1 MDANILYMTQKYN
14 LGNAREA
21 MDNLEWELSDEVS
34 RNRKAFTDF
43 DVLFDMTEML
53 SFRILTEEFI
63 ENE

>member
-1 MDANILYMTQKYN
+1 MD
-14 LGNAREA
+14 
-21 MDNLEWELSDEVS
+21 DLEWELSDEVS

-53 SFRILTEEFI
+53 SFRIFTEEFI

>member
-53 SFRILTEEFI
+53 SFRIFTEEFI